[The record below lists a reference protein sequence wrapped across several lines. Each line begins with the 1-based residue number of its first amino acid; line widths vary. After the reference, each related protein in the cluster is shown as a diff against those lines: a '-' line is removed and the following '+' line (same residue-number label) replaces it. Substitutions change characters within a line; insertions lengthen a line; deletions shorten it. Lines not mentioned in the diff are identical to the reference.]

1 MNVDEYMGHD
11 ATALAGLVASKEVTP
26 AELLELA
33 RERAKAVNPKLNA
46 IVRWM
51 DREADELAAGKLEGP
66 FAGVPFLLKDLGQE
80 YKGLPS
86 SMGSRALLNV
96 PMPEHATTVQRWL
109 NAGLVP
115 FGRTNT
121 PEFGAKAITES
132 EALGPARNPWNVGH
146 TPGGSSGGSASAVA
160 ARVVPAAGASD
171 GGGSI
176 RIPAACCG
184 LFGLKAS
191 RGLIPSGPASGEG
204 LLGSATDGVVSRT
217 VRDSA
222 AMLDVLAGPAP
233 ESPYIVTPAEGGYAN
248 EVGKDPGKLKIA
260 YFVPTAI
267 NPQPH
272 AEAYAATENAA
283 KLLESLGHEVT
294 QLHAAP
300 FDDHQLAED
309 FLLGW
314 FAFCAWGMEEAKKLG
329 GAKNSDFEVD
339 TQIMAALGRGAGAVA
354 FVGAVE
360 RKQDHVRALSA
371 FHADYDLLMTPSL
384 ATPPPTIGAFEQP
397 PALKTGA
404 KVLAKT
410 RTGGLLRHTP
420 VVKDMIEQNLGWVPY
435 TQLANITGRPATNV
449 PLHWTEA
456 GLPLGVQFVG
466 ALGSEGLLLR
476 LAAQLEEAQPW
487 AGRVPTGV

>member
-1 MNVDEYMGHD
+1 MNLDEYMDHD
-11 ATALAGLVASKEVTP
+11 ATALAELVATGQVT
-26 AELLELA
+26 AKELLAAA
-33 RERAKAVNPKLNA
+33 RDRARAVNPTLNA

-51 DREADELAAGKLEGP
+51 DREADEIAASELSGP
-66 FAGVPFLLKDLGQE
+66 FAGVPFLIKDLGQD
-80 YKGLPS
+80 YRGLPT
-86 SMGSRALLNV
+86 SMGTYALIDT
-96 PMPEHATTVQRWL
+96 PASEHSTVTERWL
-109 NAGLVP
+109 GAGLVP
-115 FGRTNT
+115 FGKTNT

-132 EALGPARNPWNVGH
+132 QVHGPARNPWNTGH
-146 TPGGSSGGSASAVA
+146 TPGGSSGGSAAAVA
-160 ARVVPAAGASD
+160 ARIVPCAGASD

-191 RGLIPSGPASGEG
+191 RGLIPTGPALGEG

-233 ESPYIVTPAEGGYAN
+233 ESPFIVTPAEEGYSG
-248 EVGKDPGKLKIA
+248 EVGKDPGKLRIG
-260 YFVPTAI
+260 YFVPTAV
-267 NPQPH
+267 NPVPDR
-272 AEAYAATENAA
+272 EAFAAAENAA
-283 KLLESLGHEVT
+283 VLLESLGHEVT
-294 QLHAAP
+294 KLDRAP
-300 FDDHQLAED
+300 FDDAQLAED

-314 FAFCAWGMEEAKKLG
+314 FAFCAWGVDEAKKLS
-329 GAKNSDFEVD
+329 GAGDSAFEDD
-339 TQIMAALGRGAGAVA
+339 TLIMAALGKGAGAVA
-354 FVGAVE
+354 FCGAIE
-360 RKQDHVRALSA
+360 RKQDHVRALA
-371 FHADYDLLMTPSL
+371 DFHSRYDLLMTPSL
-384 ATPPPTIGAFEQP
+384 ATPPPVIGAFDP
-397 PALKTGA
+397 PAALKVGA

-449 PLHWTEA
+449 PLHWTDN

-487 AGRVPTGV
+487 ADRRPAL